1 MKKQKIQ
8 KLKKKIN
15 FQTKCYYFYYI
26 YMKKAFCDRYRQ
38 IKTDKI
44 EDKEFFKLNN
54 FDRLLIT
61 LT

>member
-1 MKKQKIQ
+1 M
-8 KLKKKIN
+8 LL
-15 FQTKCYYFYYI
+15 FLLHI
-26 YMKKAFCDRYRQ
+26 YEKAFCDKYRQ